1 MPAISKEFNLDKFRQ
16 TLIDYK
22 YAHKRGRDS
31 ALDAETREFH
41 RGSFIAT
48 AYILSLLRKNSF
60 YKEE

>member
-1 MPAISKEFNLDKFRQ
+1 MKDPVKEFNLNKFRQ

-31 ALDAETREFH
+31 AVDDVTREFH

-60 YKEE
+60 YKG

>member
-1 MPAISKEFNLDKFRQ
+1 MTDPAKGFNLDKFKQ

-31 ALDAETREFH
+31 AVDDVTREFH

-48 AYILSLLRKNSF
+48 AYILSLLRKKSF
-60 YKEE
+60 YKEA